1 MSIQR
6 WADDAMFPAVPME
19 DNAGL
24 PRVRLLWMTPDPL
37 GANAAMCR
45 MYEGL
50 PCYSL
55 DDIDDAERRRY
66 FETVQNTKLKAPLE
80 SIKLHFF
87 IEGISRSTT
96 HQLVR
101 QRTAAYAQE
110 SLRFAVKESIE
121 VIEPPTI
128 RALGNSPKDQLR
140 REVWDN
146 AVATLW
152 QAYTFLVED
161 GIPAEDARE
170 LLPHATATR
179 LHYVTDLRNLVEHA
193 GNRLC
198 TQAVPVWRLIFSGI
212 VDCIRNYDPSD
223 QHPMYSNA
231 REWQFHTIADSMLFR
246 PACYQQGK
254 CPFNSDIDRGCTIR
268 SRVDAFAKHGIPSSV
283 WPNGAIVQ
291 SSTEDEGA
299 KGSDFVIPGIRDE
312 EWAVDINAGRTHRA
326 G

>member
-6 WADDAMFPAVPME
+6 WADDAMFPAIPME

-37 GANAAMCR
+37 GAIAAMAR
-45 MYEGL
+45 MYEGK

-55 DDIDDAERRRY
+55 EDIDNMERARY
-66 FETVQNTKLKAPLE
+66 FEQIQKTKLQAPFE
-80 SIKLHFF
+80 SVKLHFF

-110 SLRFAVKESIE
+110 SLRFAVKENIE

-128 RALGNSPKDQLR
+128 RALTNSPKDQLR
-140 REVWDN
+140 REVWNN
-146 AVATLW
+146 ALSQIW

-198 TQAVPVWRLIFSGI
+198 TQAVPVWRLIFAGI
-212 VDCIRNYDPSD
+212 VDAIRNYGNQVGSFSKLSD
-223 QHPMYSNA
+223 A
-231 REWQFHTIADSMLFR
+231 WQFETIADSMLFR

-268 SRVDAFAKHGIPSSV
+268 SRVDSFAARGIPSSE
-283 WPNGAIVQ
+283 WGRAIP
-291 SSTEDEGA
+291 
-299 KGSDFVIPGIRDE
+299 FPILDE
-312 EWAVDINAGRTHRA
+312 EWAVDINAGRTHRLQ
-326 G
+326 